1 MIFLYPL
8 EILLVFKV
16 LLNSVVKQS
25 ITLFT
30 KTLVSMGIQAG
41 STALFFIMADMLH
54 FYAGRVIDHSL
65 IFVGCKS

>member
-1 MIFLYPL
+1 MLFLYPL

-30 KTLVSMGIQAG
+30 KTLVSMGIQSG

-54 FYAGRVIDHSL
+54 FYAG
-65 IFVGCKS
+65 